1 MNIVLMVPL
10 VRSMKP
16 SLVNSKVNNLLTEII
31 TEVVSG
37 HCMGHCLELQ
47 LREREQL
54 HKCRCG
60 IVLYRDDRSRSLEP
74 ARVATV
80 L

>member
-31 TEVVSG
+31 TEV
-37 HCMGHCLELQ
+37 
-47 LREREQL
+47 L

-80 L
+80 LHPRQLINNSAIT